1 MPETNSVPERAKQ
14 PATPE
19 EIHSL
24 FIDMLFSLE
33 ECERVLYH
41 YGARK
46 AVRQANATIS
56 RARTAL
62 PAIAATRF
70 LKDVK
75 VTLKKDI
82 VEPVDLRSYEPVAT
96 EHGIGIIL
104 KSQ

>member
-1 MPETNSVPERAKQ
+1 MTETNPVPKSAKQ

-24 FIDMLFSLE
+24 FIDMLFSLQ

-46 AVRQANATIS
+46 AVRQANATIR
-56 RARTAL
+56 RAKTAL
-62 PAIAATRF
+62 PAIAAAGF
-70 LKDVK
+70 LNDVK
-75 VTLKKDI
+75 VISKGDS
-82 VEPVDLRSYEPVAT
+82 VEPVDTRGYEPVIT

-104 KSQ
+104 RPQ